1 MNKLLDRE
9 QSIKDLIY
17 LFEQRNFLSC
27 KNKLNQLKVIFPN
40 DYFLEN
46 FDGVINA
53 NDELYDNAIVLFKNS
68 IKLNPTFIDPY
79 LNISKIFEKKK
90 KYSKSFHFLKKLYR
104 EKKDLL
110 FSYLRF
116 ADLFQRAKKFNQ
128 AILILKRI
136 INSKLNYDNYYLL
149 YHNVGSCY
157 YSLKNYK
164 LAKIFFLRSY
174 KKNKNFSKTLISL
187 GLVSIKLDNKSD
199 VIYFFNLAIKIG
211 DQLDDIYRYL
221 GDFYFKVRNYKFSF
235 LNYEKSLKIQPS
247 NYKTFESIGFLYK
260 KLKKYKLA
268 EKNFLYALDIEP
280 NSFFSNINIAETYLA
295 LLNHEEAEK
304 YFDRSLKLDGNPT
317 EALERYIFHSNY
329 IPYFNKKKYS
339 ELIQRFYKLIKKKS
353 LEKKITKKK
362 KELYVGFV
370 GATFFNHAVGFQI
383 LDVIKELNKNKN
395 IKIFAYSNF
404 KNNDFLRKEFKKN
417 FYAWNDIDSL
427 NNADAAKIIQG
438 QNIDILIDLDG
449 YTKNNSLKLFSFK
462 PAPVQISWCGYLNST
477 GIKEIDYIIADQE
490 VITKQTEDFYSE
502 KILRLP
508 NFFVNMSKPEG
519 DLFISRE
526 IPAKKNKYITYC
538 SFNNVLKYNLEVIK
552 CWCEIL
558 ESVKNSKLILL
569 DSRYNEEEYCKYI
582 LEIFNNNKKKDIL
595 FNNNIIFL
603 GYKNRKDLLEMYNK
617 ADIALDTFPYGGITT
632 SLEAVYMGVPV
643 LTIKGDSFFSRATFS
658 LNRNLGL
665 DNFIANDK
673 DNYIKKAIELSKNL
687 YKIQDIK
694 DFLLKN
700 KSNLDP
706 FNSKKFAHEFLKLI
720 TSLKD

>member
-1 MNKLLDRE
+1 L
-9 QSIKDLIY
+9 
-17 LFEQRNFLSC
+17 
-27 KNKLNQLKVIFPN
+27 
-40 DYFLEN
+40 
-46 FDGVINA
+46 
-53 NDELYDNAIVLFKNS
+53 
-68 IKLNPTFIDPY
+68 
-79 LNISKIFEKKK
+79 
-90 KYSKSFHFLKKLYR
+90 
-104 EKKDLL
+104 
-110 FSYLRF
+110 
-116 ADLFQRAKKFNQ
+116 
-128 AILILKRI
+128 
-136 INSKLNYDNYYLL
+136 
-149 YHNVGSCY
+149 
-157 YSLKNYK
+157 
-164 LAKIFFLRSY
+164 
-174 KKNKNFSKTLISL
+174 
-187 GLVSIKLDNKSD
+187 
-199 VIYFFNLAIKIG
+199 
-211 DQLDDIYRYL
+211 
-221 GDFYFKVRNYKFSF
+221 
-235 LNYEKSLKIQPS
+235 
-247 NYKTFESIGFLYK
+247 
-260 KLKKYKLA
+260 
-268 EKNFLYALDIEP
+268 
-280 NSFFSNINIAETYLA
+280 
-295 LLNHEEAEK
+295 EAEK
-304 YFDRSLKLDGNPT
+304 YFDRCLKLDGNST

-339 ELIQRFYKLIKKKS
+339 ELIQRFYKLIKKKA
-353 LEKKITKKK
+353 LEKKIAKQK

-404 KNNDFLRKEFKKN
+404 KHDDFLRKEFKKN

-427 NNADAAKIIQG
+427 NSADAAKIIQG

-462 PAPVQISWCGYLNST
+462 PAPIQISWCGYLNST

-582 LEIFNNNKKKDIL
+582 LELFNNNKKKDIL

-694 DFLLKN
+694 DFLLRN

-706 FNSKKFAHEFLKLI
+706 FNSKKFADEFLKLI